1 MGGKRPDQY
10 QIDPGEAGATDY
22 KFRDRGEKLHDAD
35 KQRFAESERREES
48 YIPESNENPARA
60 ELRARK
66 GEADS
71 EARGKPSAPEK
82 GGAKPRPKGK
92 GKGKGGA
99 GRHRG

>member
-10 QIDPGEAGATDY
+10 RIDPGEAGATDY
-22 KFRDRGEKLHDAD
+22 KFRDQGEKLHDAD
-35 KQRFAESERREES
+35 KQRFAESEKREES
-48 YIPESNENPARA
+48 YIPESNENPVRA

-66 GEADS
+66 GETED
-71 EARGKPSAPEK
+71 EARGKPSAPAKE
-82 GGAKPRPKGK
+82 GAKPKPK

>member
-10 QIDPGEAGATDY
+10 AIDPGEAGATDY
-22 KFRDRGEKLHDAD
+22 KFRDRGEKLNDAD

-66 GEADS
+66 GGAEDES
-71 EARGKPSAPEK
+71 RRRPSASEK
-82 GGAKPRPKGK
+82 GRAKARPKGK
-92 GKGKGGA
+92 SKGGE